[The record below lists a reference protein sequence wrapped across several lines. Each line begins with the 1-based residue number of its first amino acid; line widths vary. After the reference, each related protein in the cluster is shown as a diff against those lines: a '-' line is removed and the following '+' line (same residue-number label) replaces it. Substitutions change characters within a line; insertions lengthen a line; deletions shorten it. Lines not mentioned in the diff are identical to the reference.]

1 MITSHCGTI
10 LTMPSAGLWAAKNIH
25 DHAALSASWM
35 KKSASAVRRAEVRG
49 NRKMRHTENAI
60 NRKSVVQ
67 TGAKIQFGGLKEG
80 LTSPAYQGSSRLLKK
95 SSKAWQ

>member
-1 MITSHCGTI
+1 MIISHCGTMLI
-10 LTMPSAGLWAAKNIH
+10 IPSSGLWAAKNIH
-25 DHAALSASWM
+25 GHAALSASWM

-60 NRKSVVQ
+60 NTKSVVQ

-80 LTSPAYQGSSRLLKK
+80 LASPAYQGARLGYVA
-95 SSKAWQ
+95 S